1 MHLPSDPAIASLHI
15 HLREMA
21 HFHAGTGTQMFVAA
35 LSIIA
40 SSEWMNSVGEWLNK
54 LLYHEILLSKKKE
67 QITSTCNNLDMNL
80 KEILLSEKAS
90 LKRV

>member
-1 MHLPSDPAIASLHI
+1 
-15 HLREMA
+15 
-21 HFHAGTGTQMFVAA
+21 
-35 LSIIA
+35 
-40 SSEWMNSVGEWLNK
+40 MNSVGEWLNK